1 MNSKQVADALAEAFA
16 TKRITLRIDAGESI
30 DGEQVTTRG
39 AGVIRRL
46 MYKHLIYLEGHSNAS
61 SLENLPAHGG
71 TDIGLVYPE
80 RLLHAVARVVC
91 TICLMADDPE
101 IMEPVVLRDD
111 PARFEQTGVHTASTR
126 SSRRPVGG
134 ATEKTPTT

>member
-1 MNSKQVADALAEAFA
+1 MD
-16 TKRITLRIDAGESI
+16 
-30 DGEQVTTRG
+30 
-39 AGVIRRL
+39 
-46 MYKHLIYLEGHSNAS
+46 KHLICLEGHSIAS

-111 PARFEQTGVHTASTR
+111 AARFEQIGVHTASIR